1 MYEEDFVDETPLA
14 FEIDGRKFKY
24 KPLTAADQNEMLK
37 DFFYVDKHGEMQKN
51 LAALNKHRMM
61 NLVSVPYVIDTEWIK
76 MDKEDKFKLIGKIS
90 PSLFTKICGQLEK
103 IEKEGSD
110 AIKKSSSP

>member
-1 MYEEDFVDETPLA
+1 MYEEDFVDETPVA

-37 DFFYVDKHGEMQKN
+37 DFYYVDEQGNVRKN
-51 LAALNKHRMM
+51 MSALNKHRVM
-61 NLVSVPYVIDTEWIK
+61 NLVSVPYMEDSKWIK
-76 MDKEDKFKLIGKIS
+76 MNKDEKFKIIGKIN
-90 PSLFTKICGQLEK
+90 PSLFTNICGQLER

-110 AIKKSSSP
+110 ALKKSSSP